1 LRHVAAYCLLVVI
14 FQILWFNPSDQPNFD
29 LDNTAPARE
38 TCFLL
43 PQGFLAWEKGRPVRV
58 GLELVLPIDAVH
70 KASNRSV
77 RHLPPPAAPCAVLP
91 VQSLLIF
98 NDFNDPA
105 LLGAVW
111 KHPLTN

>member
-29 LDNTAPARE
+29 LDNTAPASKAGLGLAEGIFARE
-38 TCFLL
+38 KSCS
-43 PQGFLAWEKGRPVRV
+43 VRV

-70 KASNRSV
+70 EASNRSV
-77 RHLPPPAAPCAVLP
+77 RHLPPPAALGAALP
-91 VQSLLIF
+91 VQSLVKF
-98 NDFNDPA
+98 NDFNGPA
-105 LLGAVW
+105 LLGAER